1 MMEDQQIIDLYWN
14 RDESAITQTND
25 KYAAYCRYIASGIVA
40 DPEDTEECLNDAYLA
55 LWNTIPPRKP
65 NNLTTYLGKIVR
77 NVSLNRWKRS
87 TAQKRKSTQVPLTLE
102 ELSECIPASNGEEQ
116 VLDRMALV
124 ASLNSFLE
132 GLTQEHRRIFM
143 ARYWYLRPVKD
154 IAEEYGITESKVK
167 MSLMRSR
174 AKLRQE
180 LEKEGVTV

>member
-1 MMEDQQIIDLYWN
+1 MEDQQIIDLYWN
-14 RDESAITQTND
+14 RDESAIAQTNE
-25 KYAAYCRYIASGIVA
+25 KYAAYCRYIVSGIVA

-55 LWNTIPPRKP
+55 LWNTIPPRRP
-65 NNLTTYLGKIVR
+65 NDLTAYLGKIVR
-77 NVSLNRWKRS
+77 NVSLNRWKRCN
-87 TAQKRKSTQVPLTLE
+87 ALKRKATQVPLTLE
-102 ELSECIPASNGEEQ
+102 ELGECIPAGGDEEQ

-132 GLTQEHRRIFM
+132 GLEQEQRRIFM
-143 ARYWYLRPVKD
+143 ARYWYLRSVKD